1 MLAAPVRPTAAD
13 GSVTTMEDTDYTFT
27 AANFNYAAGNANSLV
42 SVIITEAP
50 AEDRRCE
57 LLLEGSQITDALSIE
72 LRTVSKADLD
82 AGKLT
87 FIPSRDG
94 NGTSFKFKVNDGT
107 SDSADEYTMTITVTR
122 MNEPTNTPPTASN
135 RSVTTDEDTEHTFA
149 ATNFGYLDVDFFD
162 VLVSVKITG
171 LPASGKGEL
180 TLDGT
185 TITAGLPRTVSA
197 TDLTNGRLK
206 YAPPSNANGNGFAS
220 FKFRVNDGTV
230 DSTAE
235 YTMTINVTAGE
246 RSGDG
251 YADDQRNRTGGSGT
265 DRLDHRHYGFR
276 RPAQQLHLPVDAGGL
291 RRNV

>member
-1 MLAAPVRPTAAD
+1 M
-13 GSVTTMEDTDYTFT
+13 
-27 AANFNYAAGNANSLV
+27 

-50 AEDRRCE
+50 AAAADE
-57 LLLEGSQITDALSIE
+57 LLLKGSQITDATLDIG
-72 LRTVSKADLD
+72 LRTVSLANLNAGDLKFD
-82 AGKLT
+82 SD
-87 FIPSRDG
+87 SRDAT
-94 NGTSFKFKVNDGT
+94 GTSFKFKVNDGT

-135 RSVTTDEDTEHTFA
+135 GTVTTDEDTEHTFA
-149 ATNFGYLDVDFFD
+149 ETNFSYLDVDDVDFFD

-235 YTMTINVTAGE
+235 YTMTINVTPVNDPATGTPTI
-246 RSGDG
+246 SGI
-251 YADDQRNRTGGSGT
+251 A
-265 DRLDHRHYGFR
+265 HRWVRH
-276 RPAQQLHLPVDAGGL
+276 
-291 RRNV
+291 